1 MRVLGNHRH
10 ALSLLAGSPDG
21 IPVSLFLSHGVPAKC
36 ITTLVQAG
44 FATTHPAQ
52 VIAGARVIE
61 VVRYRVTDLGRTA
74 LRWPRGQTTDEDD
87 DDDALRLVL
96 KMALRNAVKLVKG
109 LRTQIGAIDE
119 DVMVTKLIRELEVSG
134 YEIVKRPGDA
144 GCPVLVRDESG
155 LVTLAV
161 DTQTRDIDR
170 IAPFADPP
178 PAASARRL

>member
-21 IPVSLFLSHGVPAKC
+21 IPLSMFLSHGVPAKC

-52 VIAGARVIE
+52 VIAGARVVE
-61 VVRYRVTDLGRTA
+61 VVRYRVTALGRTA
-74 LRWPRGQTTDEDD
+74 LGRPRRQMTD
-87 DDDALRLVL
+87 DDDALRYVL

-109 LRTQIGAIDE
+109 LRKQIGAIDE
-119 DVMVTKLIRELEVSG
+119 DVMVAKLIRELEVSG
-134 YEIVKRPGDA
+134 YEIAKRPGNA
-144 GCPVLVRDESG
+144 GCPDLARDESG

-161 DTQTRDIDR
+161 DTQTGDIDR
-170 IAPFADPP
+170 IAPFADPRP
-178 PAASARRL
+178 AAASARRL